1 MNPDKKYLCIGENF
15 GYDCDI
21 GYCGSRKTLREWLMC
36 LFPNQSEDFVLDYF
50 RYDSNTAVVKYIFDN
65 KGKRLEEIKKGA

>member
-1 MNPDKKYLCIGENF
+1 MNANKRYMCIGENF

-21 GYCGSRKTLREWLMC
+21 GYCGDIKNLKDWLMC
-36 LFPNQSEDFVLDYF
+36 LFPNKSEDFVLDYF
-50 RYDSNTAVVKYIFDN
+50 KHDSNRSIIKYIYDN